1 LLNLYNKFYIT
12 LVVFLIASPAL
23 SLLGVVGLGYL
34 PNEKIAILLVAI
46 NKNAWKPKFGQLRL
60 FGLITSFFLII
71 LFLVQLYLE
80 APGLFQAGINS
91 ILIMVSIPLY
101 VSFFSHNPY
110 LVYRAIFVVGIMQLC
125 FSLIQQFY
133 SHIGYTEIITF
144 FNNYP
149 PQKMYRY
156 AVGETGFFYRT
167 SGIFNES
174 SSYAVFQWL
183 AIISAIKI
191 NAHKRLFGKVIL
203 FILFIEVVLNGSI
216 AGYLFAI
223 GYFTFQ
229 YRPITKARI
238 HRFFYVAIFVILSF
252 LFLDVGE
259 YFNAQGIYTKLLKQ
273 FDFLYDEMS
282 NSPSRLAGM
291 YRAIVYIFESDFL
304 IQGVGF
310 SWVHPSLDFY
320 SLHLKAFGIVG
331 FVVISVYILLILRK
345 APLNYKI
352 GVLLVLS
359 VNGHLSSAINI
370 LLLSL
375 SVLFIKVRKR
385 RDE

>member
-1 LLNLYNKFYIT
+1 MLNLYNKFYIT
-12 LVVFLIASPAL
+12 LVVLLIASPAL

-60 FGLITSFFLII
+60 FSLIVSFFLII
-71 LFLVQLYLE
+71 LFLVQLHLE
-80 APGLFQAGINS
+80 TLGSFQAGINS
-91 ILIMVSIPLY
+91 ILVMVSIPLY

-110 LVYRAIFVVGIMQLC
+110 LAYRAVFIIGIMQLC

-156 AVGETGFFYRT
+156 GVGETGFFYRT
-167 SGIFNES
+167 NGLFTES

-191 NAHKRLFGKVIL
+191 NAHKRLFGKVTL

-216 AGYLFAI
+216 VGYLFAI
-223 GYFTFQ
+223 GYFTFR
-229 YRPITKARI
+229 YRPITKAKI

-259 YFNAQGIYTKLLKQ
+259 YFNAQGIYTKLFHQ
-273 FDFLYDEMS
+273 FDFLY
-282 NSPSRLAGM
+282 
-291 YRAIVYIFESDFL
+291 
-304 IQGVGF
+304 
-310 SWVHPSLDFY
+310 W
-320 SLHLKAFGIVG
+320 
-331 FVVISVYILLILRK
+331 
-345 APLNYKI
+345 
-352 GVLLVLS
+352 
-359 VNGHLSSAINI
+359 
-370 LLLSL
+370 
-375 SVLFIKVRKR
+375 
-385 RDE
+385 